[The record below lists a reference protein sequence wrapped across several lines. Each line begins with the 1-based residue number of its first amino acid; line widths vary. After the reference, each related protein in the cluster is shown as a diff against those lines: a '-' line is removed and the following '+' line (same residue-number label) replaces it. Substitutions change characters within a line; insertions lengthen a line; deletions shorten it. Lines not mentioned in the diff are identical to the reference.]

1 VDPRDTSILTRL
13 GNLLV
18 KEHKQVE
25 AVDVYKKVL
34 ALEDTLSNV
43 WFNLA
48 NAQLSIGDEEGTD
61 SCRSNDGMCFLF
73 QVQGPSSMGASVPVP
88 GRPHIKQF

>member
-61 SCRSNDGMCFLF
+61 SCHSNDDMCFLF
-73 QVQGPSSMGASVPVP
+73 QVQGPSSVGASVPLR
-88 GRPHIKQF
+88 GRPLIKQF

>member
-1 VDPRDTSILTRL
+1 MDPRDTSILTRL

-48 NAQLSIGDEEGTD
+48 NAQLSIGDEEGIEYCYNTD
-61 SCRSNDGMCFLF
+61 D
-73 QVQGPSSMGASVPVP
+73 
-88 GRPHIKQF
+88 

>member
-1 VDPRDTSILTRL
+1 LDKVDPRDTSILTRL

-25 AVDVYKKVL
+25 AVDVYKRVL
-34 ALEDTLSNV
+34 ALEDSLSNV

-61 SCRSNDGMCFLF
+61 ICHSTHDVYFLL
-73 QVQGPSSMGASVPVP
+73 QVP
-88 GRPHIKQF
+88 GL

>member
-1 VDPRDTSILTRL
+1 MDPRDTSILTRL

-48 NAQLSIGDEEGTD
+48 NAQLSIGDEEGIEYCYNTD
-61 SCRSNDGMCFLF
+61 DW
-73 QVQGPSSMGASVPVP
+73 
-88 GRPHIKQF
+88 